1 VHDLN
6 DLYFFAEVVAHGGF
20 SPASRAIGQP
30 KSKLSRRI
38 AGLEAQLGVR
48 LIERS
53 TRRFKVTDVGQ
64 RFFEHCRTMMIEV
77 ETAKA
82 EAADSRDG
90 VRGVVRFSCPPGIL
104 PTVSPILPAF
114 LIEYP
119 DINLHILS
127 VNAPVE
133 LIDQKVDVAMRVRS
147 SPDHEMSLT
156 TRTLASSVRIL
167 VAAPSVAAAIPN
179 GADPSI
185 LAGLP
190 ALSFIDQT
198 GPWVLTRPG
207 SEPVVVALVPRVIC
221 GDIFTLRDA
230 AVGGVG
236 IALLPDHSCRR
247 ELADNLLVRVFP
259 SWSGPLGSISLA
271 FTGRQGQPPAVRAFI
286 DHLVAAFK
294 NDLLLRDLN
303 V

>member
-1 VHDLN
+1 MQDLN

-30 KSKLSRRI
+30 KSKLSRKV

-53 TRRFKVTDVGQ
+53 TRRFQVTDVGQ

-77 ETAKA
+77 EAAKA
-82 EAADSRDG
+82 EVVESRDG
-90 VRGVVRFSCPPGIL
+90 VSGNVRFSCPPGIL

-114 LIEYP
+114 LIRYP

-127 VNAPVE
+127 VDAPVE

-147 SPDHEMSLT
+147 RPDQEMSLT
-156 TRTLASSVRIL
+156 TRMLASSARVL
-167 VAAPSVAAAIPN
+167 VAAPSVAATIPD

-185 LAGLP
+185 LAGLS

-198 GPWVLTRPG
+198 GPWILTRPG
-207 SEPVVVALVPRVIC
+207 FDPVVVALVPRVIC

-236 IALLPDHSCRR
+236 IAFLPDHSCRR
-247 ELADNLLVRVFP
+247 ELADNSLVRVFP
-259 SWSGPLGSISLA
+259 AWSGPMGSISLA
-271 FTGRQGQPPAVRAFI
+271 FTGSQGQKLAVRAFI